1 MGQTLVQKILA
12 AKAGKESVQTGEIV
26 VVEPDMVMSH
36 DNAALVIQ
44 QFEEIGVPS
53 VWNPDKIVIPL
64 DHRTP
69 AESLKTANGH
79 KRIRAFVR
87 DQGIRRFYDIGE
99 GICHQIMLEKGHAL
113 PGQLILGT
121 DSHTTSYGCI
131 GALSTGIGAT
141 EMAAIWATGKT
152 WLRVPETIRIRVEG
166 RFPAGVY
173 AKDLILSLIGRLGS
187 DGADYRSVEF
197 SGCTVDSMSVS
208 ERFTLCNLSMEMGAK
223 CAFVPFD
230 GTTAAYLEPVIGT
243 VPDAPATD
251 PDAEV
256 RSSLTVRA
264 EDLEPQIACP
274 HQVDNVKPVAELA
287 GRRIHQAFLGSCT
300 NGRLDDF
307 RIAAERMSGK
317 KVHPDVRCIAIP
329 ASRSIL
335 REMAAS
341 GILETLLAAGVTVC
355 NPGCGPCLGAHQG
368 ILADEEVCIST
379 TNRNFKGRMGSPS
392 SEVYLASPA
401 TVAESALRGAI
412 AVPGPSFRQS
422 ERI

>member
-1 MGQTLVQKILA
+1 MRQTLVQKILA
-12 AKAGKESVQTGEIV
+12 AKAGKESVRPGEIV

-36 DNAALVIQ
+36 DNAALVIR
-44 QFEEIGVPS
+44 QFEEIGIRD
-53 VWNPDKIVIPL
+53 VWNPEKIVIPL

-79 KRIRAFVR
+79 KRIREFVR
-87 DQGIRRFYDIGE
+87 EQGISRFYDIGE

-113 PGQLILGT
+113 PGRLILGT

-141 EMAAIWATGKT
+141 EMAAIWATGRT
-152 WLRVPETIRIRVEG
+152 WLRVPETLRVFIEG
-166 RFPAGVY
+166 AFPAGVY
-173 AKDLILSLIGRLGS
+173 AKDAILWLIGRLGS
-187 DGADYRSVEF
+187 DGADYQSVEF
-197 SGCTVDSMSVS
+197 GGSAVESMGVS

-230 GTTAAYLEPVIGT
+230 GVARAFFDAIGAAVPGVPAPVS
-243 VPDAPATD
+243 D

-256 RSSLTVRA
+256 RSTVTLRA
-264 EDLEPQIACP
+264 GDLEPQIACP
-274 HQVDNVKPVAELA
+274 HRVDRVKPARELA
-287 GRRIHQAFLGSCT
+287 GTKIHQAFLGSCT
-300 NGRLDDF
+300 NGRFDDF
-307 RIAAERMSGK
+307 RIAAERMAGK
-317 KVHPDVRCIAIP
+317 RIHPGVRCIAIP

-335 REMAAS
+335 REMS
-341 GILETLLAAGVTVC
+341 REGVLETLLAAGVTVC

-368 ILADEEVCIST
+368 ILADGEVCVST

-401 TVAESALRGAI
+401 TVAESALRGEI
-412 AVPGPSFRQS
+412 AVP
-422 ERI
+422 

>member
-12 AKAGKESVQTGEIV
+12 NKAGKKSVQTGEIV

-36 DNAALVIQ
+36 DNAALVIR
-44 QFEEIGVPS
+44 QFEEIGVS
-53 VWNPDKIVIPL
+53 LVWNPDKIVIPL

-79 KRIRAFVR
+79 RTIREFVR
-87 DQGIRRFYDIGE
+87 RQGIRRFYDIGE

-121 DSHTTSYGCI
+121 DSHTTSYGCV

-141 EMAAIWATGKT
+141 EMAAVWATGKT
-152 WLRVPETIRIRVEG
+152 WLRVPETIRISVEG
-166 RFPAGVY
+166 CLPANTY

-187 DGADYRSVEF
+187 EGADYLSVEF
-197 SGCTVDSMSVS
+197 SGGTIDTMSVS

-223 CAFVPFD
+223 CAFVPCD
-230 GTTAAYLEPVIGT
+230 RTTTAFLESTAGMDRKGPSS
-243 VPDAPATD
+243 D
-251 PDAEV
+251 PDAQI
-256 RSSLTVRA
+256 RSAFSVQADELV
-264 EDLEPQIACP
+264 PQIACP
-274 HQVDNVKPVAELA
+274 HRVDNVTPVAEMA

-307 RIAAERMSGK
+307 RIAAERMAGK
-317 KVHPDVRCIAIP
+317 RIHPDVRCIAIP
-329 ASRSIL
+329 ASRTIL
-335 REMAAS
+335 REMVS
-341 GILETLLAAGVTVC
+341 GGVLETLLAAGVTVC

-368 ILADEEVCIST
+368 ILADGEVCIST

-401 TVAESALRGAI
+401 TVAESALHGVI
-412 AVPGPSFRQS
+412 TVPGPGIPKT